1 MEPFEIQFRAAPED
15 IDDLN
20 HVNNI
25 VYLRWV
31 QAAAVA
37 HWQSIASP
45 QAQQE
50 TVWVVLRH
58 EIDYKSPA
66 LVDEFVTARTWVGMA
81 KGLIFERHTEIVRD
95 QEPRLLARARTL
107 WCPVSTETGRPK
119 RIDRK
124 LRAQFSSETTRTE
137 KGGACDPK

>member
-1 MEPFEIQFRAAPED
+1 MDVMEPFEIHFRAAADD
-15 IDDLN
+15 IDELN

-37 HWQSIASP
+37 HWQSVASAD
-45 QAQQE
+45 AQRE
-50 TVWVVLRH
+50 TVWVVVRH

-66 LVDEFVTARTWVGMA
+66 FADEVVKVRTWVGRA
-81 KGLIFERHTEIVRD
+81 KGLLFERHTEIIRGED
-95 QEPRLLARARTL
+95 QHLLARARTL
-107 WCPVSTETGRPK
+107 WCPIGTETGRPK

-124 LRAQFSSETTRTE
+124 LRTQFSSNTT
-137 KGGACDPK
+137 